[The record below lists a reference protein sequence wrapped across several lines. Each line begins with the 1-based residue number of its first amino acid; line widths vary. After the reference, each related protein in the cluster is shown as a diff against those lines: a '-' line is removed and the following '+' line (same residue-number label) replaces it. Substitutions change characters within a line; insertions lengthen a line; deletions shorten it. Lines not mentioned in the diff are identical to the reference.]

1 MYNIENKHGYNRKVG
16 SGGSYQISTSYL
28 TNRSGAILESEMPF
42 ENNEDIIDIN
52 KIQND
57 NYFPEDS
64 LINKINSI
72 KQIKYIPILE
82 NEKVGNNFS
91 FADIA
96 YIELTRKCNLQC
108 KHCLNNSGIEIP
120 NALSEDEM
128 NNLVEKLSD
137 AGLQEVRF
145 TGGEPL
151 LFPAIYKI
159 IHNATEKGLF
169 VSIGTNGTL
178 INNEIALKLKK
189 AGLKKAIVSI
199 DGTEKMNDEI
209 RGKGSFKKAINGI
222 EVLTNNG
229 IDVRINSVIM
239 HSNMEDVISFAKEMH
254 KSKKSLFIRRFIESG
269 RGTELKDNTLNEE
282 DYNYVRK
289 ELLDELET
297 ADYINGH
304 YLKNDEGI
312 SYRIKL
318 PFNYIEGCKAGSR
331 ALIISPEG
339 NIHLCGFLAA
349 QGFKPIGNVKNVIDW
364 RKYWN
369 EIHSKDYLHELR
381 KKLEEYN
388 NIPKIQKTNCL
399 AYVQNYINRGKI

>member
-1 MYNIENKHGYNRKVG
+1 MKYNISIREEIFGATVCNLN
-16 SGGSYQISTSYL
+16 SGKREYITIEEL
-28 TNRSGAILESEMPF
+28 HR
-42 ENNEDIIDIN
+42 
-52 KIQND
+52 IQND
-57 NYFPEDS
+57 NIFPKDS
-64 LINKINSI
+64 LIKKINSI

-96 YIELTRKCNLQC
+96 YIELTRKCNLRC
-108 KHCLNNSGIEIP
+108 KHCLNNSGIEMP
-120 NALSEDEM
+120 NTLSEDEM
-128 NNLVEKLSD
+128 NNLVEKFSD

-151 LFPAIYKI
+151 LFPGIFKI

-178 INNEIALKLKK
+178 IDNEIALKLKE

-199 DGTEKMNDEI
+199 DGTEEKNDEI
-209 RGKGSFKKAINGI
+209 RGKDSFKKAINGI
-222 EVLTNNG
+222 EALSNSG

-239 HSNMEDVISFAKEMH
+239 RSNMENVISFAKKMH
-254 KSKKSLFIRRFIESG
+254 KSKKRLFIRRFIESG
-269 RGTELKDNTLNEE
+269 RGTGLEDNTLNEE

-289 ELLDELET
+289 QLSEELET

-304 YLKNDEGI
+304 YLKNNEGI

-331 ALIISPEG
+331 ALIISPDG

-349 QGFKPIGNVKNVIDW
+349 QGFPPVGNVKNVIDW

-369 EIHSKDYLHELR
+369 EIHSKDYLCELR

-388 NIPKIQKTNCL
+388 NIPEIQKTNCL